1 MFHNDGKP
9 EVFIGSADLM
19 ARNLDYRVE
28 VAVPIVDVK
37 LKKQLID
44 IIELQW
50 SDNVKARIFDATQS
64 NTFKTRNAGEIAIR
78 SQDAVYDFLKRLST
92 NKMK

>member
-1 MFHNDGKP
+1 MIEKLYAASKAGVKIRLIVRGICALIPKLIGFSENIEAISIVDKYLEHPRIFMFHNDGKP

-37 LKKQLID
+37 LKKQLR
-44 IIELQW
+44 
-50 SDNVKARIFDATQS
+50 K
-64 NTFKTRNAGEIAIR
+64 
-78 SQDAVYDFLKRLST
+78 
-92 NKMK
+92 